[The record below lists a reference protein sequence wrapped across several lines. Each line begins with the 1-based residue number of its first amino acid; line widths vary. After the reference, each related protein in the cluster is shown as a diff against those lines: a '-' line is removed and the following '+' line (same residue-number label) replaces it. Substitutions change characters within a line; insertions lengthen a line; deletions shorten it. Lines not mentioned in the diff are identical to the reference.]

1 MKISW
6 AVGCVALVLSTCATA
21 QDAGSIV
28 DLHGQDGLPFTQDDP
43 LRVNVAAH
51 RGVFFLSYNSVGPF
65 KVHANIPAVNPLP
78 PAAAERTELGFIDLT
93 NNRVSRIGLHP
104 FSKTWDPP
112 QEIGRS
118 DPPPGWGPN
127 ADFIVAGAGLRHEIF
142 GNNMLT
148 SKNKDDDAA
157 VHLDPEWIRLGPGEV
172 AGCPGAL
179 MAGLM
184 QKMTD
189 LGIDY
194 ISLER
199 FSMDKGQ
206 VISATRLPAVFD
218 GGLSENEFV
227 NALSASFRVR
237 IGEVWSKL
245 KGGIGGLIV
254 GTLAA
259 LVGPLF
265 NLQVTDG
272 YIRMPIEEITRIEDV
287 PPGMAEGITGQI
299 AQNDGLVGKVTAQ
312 QILAAALAPGD
323 PNCAALGITSASVCE
338 TQLKPLIANARSTLK
353 SLVQGPRTIQGLLDC
368 VAKYQPPA
376 TPGGQATYGWKEW
389 KDLSKT
395 KLSGVVERV
404 VKIPLKDELKKLM
417 VGEGPQIAPEDRGR
431 PNQSGGYIFNSAY
444 FYGPK
449 GKWLIQRRRG
459 DPPGLVEQ
467 YVYARLNSV
476 NPYDA
481 EGAEGEQ
488 TIRWRQ
494 LDLITQKAR
503 APEPPRLPWPPATT
517 RPGSADRD
525 YAAWGNGTCQLV
537 GDEGANGTQAGDFPE
552 QASTMAMVVNPDER
566 AGRLNVAFTV
576 RSTLTSGQARGDLI
590 PWARIPANPAENVPL
605 PPNYREAGAGSR
617 NFRVAI
623 TNRKLGKVPQG
634 FRYYWDFDGDLNI
647 DSYYG
652 NVVRKINSTGQVAAC
667 YVVDP
672 ATSRTG
678 VGQQKVVP

>member
-1 MKISW
+1 MKNW
-6 AVGCVALVLSTCATA
+6 LVLLLIATA
-21 QDAGSIV
+21 ACAQESIV
-28 DLHGQDGLPFTQDDP
+28 DLHGQDGLPFTHDDP

-65 KVHANIPAVNPLP
+65 KVHANIPPVNPLP
-78 PAAAERTELGFIDLT
+78 PAATERTELGFIDLT
-93 NNRVSRIGLHP
+93 NQRVSRIGLHP
-104 FSKTWDPP
+104 FSRTWETS
-112 QEIGRS
+112 QEIGRQ
-118 DPPPGWGPN
+118 DPPPGWGDK
-127 ADFIVAGAGLRHEIF
+127 ADFIIAGSALRHEIF

-148 SKNKDDDAA
+148 SQRKDEDAA
-157 VHLDPEWIRLGPGEV
+157 VHLDPEWIRLNPGEI
-172 AGCPGAL
+172 AGCPGAF
-179 MAGLM
+179 MATLM

-206 VISATRLPAVFD
+206 VISATRLPSVFEGPGD
-218 GGLSENEFV
+218 GEFS

-245 KGGIGGLIV
+245 KGGIGGFIV

-272 YIRMPIEEITRIEDV
+272 YIRMPINEITRIEDV

-299 AQNDGLVGKVTAQ
+299 AANEGLNGKVTAQ
-312 QILAAALAPGD
+312 QILQAALAPGD
-323 PNCAALGITSASVCE
+323 PSCAGTGITDANVCD
-338 TQLKPLIANARSTLK
+338 TQLKPLISNARTTLK

-368 VAKYQPPA
+368 VAKYTPPLQ
-376 TPGGQATYGWKEW
+376 PGGQATYGWKEW

-417 VGEGPQIAPEDRGR
+417 VGDQTNPEDRGR
-431 PNQSGGYIFNSAY
+431 PNLSGGYIFNSAY
-444 FYGPK
+444 MYGPK
-449 GKWLIQRRRG
+449 GQWLIQRRRG
-459 DPPGLVEQ
+459 DPGGLVEK

-481 EGAEGEQ
+481 EGPDGEQ

-494 LDLITQKAR
+494 VDLITQKAR

-517 RPGSADRD
+517 RPGSSERD
-525 YAAWGNGTCQLV
+525 FSAWGNGTCQLI
-537 GDEGANGTQAGDFPE
+537 GDEGANGTQPGDFPE
-552 QASTMAMVVNPDER
+552 QVSTMAMAVNPDER

-576 RSTLTSGQARGDLI
+576 RSSLTSGQQRGDLI
-590 PWARIPANPAENVPL
+590 PWARIPANGAEQVPL
-605 PPNYREAGAGSR
+605 PPNYKEAGQGAR

-623 TNRKLGKVPQG
+623 TNRKLGRVPQG
-634 FRYYWDFDGDLNI
+634 FRYHWDFDGDTAI
-647 DSYYG
+647 DSFYG

-672 ATSRTG
+672 ATARTG
-678 VGQQKVVP
+678 VGQQRVMP